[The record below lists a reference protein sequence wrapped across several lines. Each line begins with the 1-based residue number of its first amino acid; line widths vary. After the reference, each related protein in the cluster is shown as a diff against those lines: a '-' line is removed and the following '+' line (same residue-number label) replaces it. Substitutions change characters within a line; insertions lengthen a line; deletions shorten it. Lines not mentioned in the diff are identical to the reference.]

1 MMSQP
6 TNPHV
11 PHVPHA
17 STELY
22 DLGVDEPVI
31 ETPVVETAALKQGVL
46 KRLVHRFSVL
56 GLIGLVLVTFWLIVA
71 FIGPLV
77 APYNGGTLTST
88 EIFGSYSTAYPL
100 GTDYLGR
107 DMLSRI
113 LYGARYTVGLALAAA
128 VLASLIG
135 TFFGLLAAVSVRWVD
150 EILSRLFDALIS
162 IPSKVLALVVIAAFG
177 SSITMLTTVAALAY
191 IPGAFRISR
200 SLAVNLMGLEYV
212 QVARARGEGIFYI
225 ARVEV
230 LPNMIHPMLADF
242 GLRFVFIVLL
252 LSGLS
257 FLGLGVQPPNADWGS
272 LVRENIG
279 GLSEGA
285 PAVLM
290 PAVAIA
296 TLTIGMNLL
305 IDNLRRRGRSHG
317 GA

>member
-135 TFFGLLAAVSVRWVD
+135 TFFGLLAAVSTR
-150 EILSRLFDALIS
+150 RA
-162 IPSKVLALVVIAAFG
+162 
-177 SSITMLTTVAALAY
+177 
-191 IPGAFRISR
+191 RCSR
-200 SLAVNLMGLEYV
+200 SL
-212 QVARARGEGIFYI
+212 
-225 ARVEV
+225 
-230 LPNMIHPMLADF
+230 
-242 GLRFVFIVLL
+242 
-252 LSGLS
+252 
-257 FLGLGVQPPNADWGS
+257 
-272 LVRENIG
+272 
-279 GLSEGA
+279 
-285 PAVLM
+285 
-290 PAVAIA
+290 
-296 TLTIGMNLL
+296 
-305 IDNLRRRGRSHG
+305 
-317 GA
+317 

>member
-135 TFFGLLAAVSVRWVD
+135 TFFGLLAAVSTRWVD

-177 SSITMLTTVAALAY
+177 SSIPMLTTVAALAY

>member
-56 GLIGLVLVTFWLIVA
+56 GLIGLVLVTFWLTVA

-135 TFFGLLAAVSVRWVD
+135 TFFGLLAAVSTRWVD

-177 SSITMLTTVAALAY
+177 SSIPMLTTVAALAY